1 MYLYISHYYIVV
13 TCSRVRHFPWT
24 WEDTVPAL
32 IILQLSK
39 KELQSSEVSP
49 GVTDPSSSSRQNIT
63 HAMSRESRGSPVGH
77 HGATGG
83 PSAPGYVWAGT
94 SCRCW
99 GRSLSAAARET
110 PSRGNAE
117 QGNPAQ
123 NSQLHLGIYQLCRAC
138 ELALFKREP
147 VPHLTLV
154 AVGLYWRNSS
164 AFSNALFF
172 FLIHTLSKSHPTQ
185 PDFHTTNFSGACLLC
200 TLIRVFWGATTWGCS
215 GFWRPRSWGKGHGS
229 HRALV
234 LTAPPWVGC
243 TNAAG

>member
-99 GRSLSAAARET
+99 GRSMSAAARET

-154 AVGLYWRNSS
+154 AVGLYWSNSS
-164 AFSNALFF
+164 AFSNAVFFF
-172 FLIHTLSKSHPTQ
+172 FLSILWARVIPRNQISTQ
-185 PDFHTTNFSGACLLC
+185 PTFLEHVSFAHRWGFSGVRL
-200 TLIRVFWGATTWGCS
+200 REDVQVSGDPGAEGKDTGHTEPWCS
-215 GFWRPRSWGKGHGS
+215 LHHPG
-229 HRALV
+229 
-234 LTAPPWVGC
+234 
-243 TNAAG
+243 